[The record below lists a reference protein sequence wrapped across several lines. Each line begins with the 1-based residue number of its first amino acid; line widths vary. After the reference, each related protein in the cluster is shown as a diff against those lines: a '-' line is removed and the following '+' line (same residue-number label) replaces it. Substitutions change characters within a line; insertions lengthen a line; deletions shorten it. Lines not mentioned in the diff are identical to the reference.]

1 MSDITQLLERAEKGD
16 AQAVHDLLPLVYDE
30 LRKVAA
36 YKMWGEAKGHTL
48 QPTALV
54 HEAWLRLAGD
64 GVPQFENRGHFF
76 GAAAEAMR
84 RILIERA
91 RRRNAAKRGETTTI
105 ILEHKQGFAI
115 VSVLSAEAVLMVLV
129 QPHANIGQLL
139 YELRRNRQ
147 HIAALV

>member
-16 AQAVHDLLPLVYDE
+16 NQAIHALLPLVYDE

-36 YKMWGEAKGHTL
+36 HKMSNEAKGHTL

-64 GVPQFENRGHFF
+64 GVPQFENRAHFF

-91 RRRNAAKRGETTTI
+91 RRRNAAKRGAGAE
-105 ILEHKQGFAI
+105 
-115 VSVLSAEAVLMVLV
+115 SVPLDAVEIAL
-129 QPHANIGQLL
+129 PFGDDEQLL
-139 YELRRNRQ
+139 AVN
-147 HIAALV
+147 